1 MATFD
6 GPAQDE
12 NWRTWYE
19 KFDENYSPETRR
31 AWYSKAAQAYRQ
43 ARPRYPDAMV
53 DDAIRT
59 AGLAANSSVLEIGC
73 GPGIATE
80 AFAKRGLVMQSVEPS
95 PAACELARAACQA
108 YPQVTVTN
116 STFEDFPLAGQ
127 PFDAVLAATSFH
139 WVSPEVACKKSAE
152 ALKSGGAL
160 ILLWATP
167 PQPDVEICDRI
178 QPIYEQFDLADKI
191 RYQLR
196 SREYYQSNFDAFA
209 QTIGESGYFEF
220 ATVALSEH
228 QSRYSVAKYLAL
240 LSTLSDYIALSPEVR
255 AALFKALSEK
265 LRESVGNEELTL
277 THWFGSQ
284 VSPVVK

>member
-1 MATFD
+1 MAAFD
-6 GPAQDE
+6 EPAQAE

-31 AWYSKAAQAYRQ
+31 TWYSEAAQAYRQ

-53 DDAIRT
+53 DDVIRT
-59 AGLAANSSVLEIGC
+59 AGLAANSSVFEIGC

-95 PAACELARAACQA
+95 PAACELARVACQA

-127 PFDAVLAATSFH
+127 TFDAVLAATSFH

-152 ALKSGGAL
+152 ALRPGGSL

-167 PQPDVEICDRI
+167 PQPGVE
-178 QPIYEQFDLADKI
+178 
-191 RYQLR
+191 
-196 SREYYQSNFDAFA
+196 
-209 QTIGESGYFEF
+209 
-220 ATVALSEH
+220 V
-228 QSRYSVAKYLAL
+228 
-240 LSTLSDYIALSPEVR
+240 
-255 AALFKALSEK
+255 
-265 LRESVGNEELTL
+265 
-277 THWFGSQ
+277 
-284 VSPVVK
+284 

>member
-1 MATFD
+1 MAAFD
-6 GPAQDE
+6 EPAQAE

-31 AWYSKAAQAYRQ
+31 TWYSEAAQAYRQ

-53 DDAIRT
+53 DDVIRT
-59 AGLAANSSVLEIGC
+59 AGLAANSSVFEIGC

-95 PAACELARAACQA
+95 PAACELARVACQA

-127 PFDAVLAATSFH
+127 TFDAVLAATSFH

-152 ALKSGGAL
+152 ALRPGGSL

-167 PQPDVEICDRI
+167 PQPGVEVCDRI
-178 QPIYEQFDLADKI
+178 QPIYEQFGLADKI

-196 SREYYQSNFDAFA
+196 DHAYYKANFDEFAKTIGDSGFFGHTAVEILSYQS
-209 QTIGESGYFEF
+209 
-220 ATVALSEH
+220 H
-228 QSRYSVAKYLAL
+228 YSVEKYIAL
-240 LSTLSDYIALSPEVR
+240 LSTLSDYIALPSTVR
-255 AALFKALSEK
+255 SDLFQALSDN
-265 LRESVGNEELTL
+265 LQDCVGDKGLAM

>member
-1 MATFD
+1 MAAFD
-6 GPAQDE
+6 EPAQAE

-19 KFDENYSPETRR
+19 KFDENYSPEIRR
-31 AWYSKAAQAYRQ
+31 AWYSGAAQAYRE
-43 ARPRYPDAMV
+43 ARPRYPDAMI
-53 DDAIRT
+53 DDVIRM

-95 PAACELARAACQA
+95 PAACSLARAACQA

-127 PFDAVLAATSFH
+127 QFDAVLAATSFH

-152 ALKSGGAL
+152 ALKPGGDL

-167 PQPDVEICDRI
+167 PQPGVKVCDRT
-178 QPIYEQFDLADKI
+178 QPIYEQFGLADKI
-191 RYQLR
+191 RYQHR
-196 SREYYQSNFDAFA
+196 DKEYYQTNFEAFA

-220 ATVALSEH
+220 ANVVMSEQ
-228 QSRYSVAKYLAL
+228 QSRYSVDKYLAL
-240 LSTLSDYIALSPEVR
+240 LSTLSDYIALTPEVR
-255 AALFKALSEK
+255 GALFEALSEK
-265 LRESVGNEELTL
+265 LRDCVDDEELAM

-284 VSPVVK
+284 VSPVAK